1 MTELTSPECVSRRK
15 QATQAKAGIA
25 FRRGGGAYLGLRH
38 EASAA
43 KPTLHAWEVA
53 KVPWTW
59 TEEDSTQCLQGAG
72 CSDIAILRRGGG
84 RKKWVVKCIFPD
96 ADVGAITEILAGET
110 CLVLTRAQSRAHVG
124 ISTPLK
130 AHAAAELRAPTTR
143 PGGSVKQ
150 DGVAAVPAAGTPK
163 LAKSPGRSRSRGKKD
178 KPSNAL
184 CEEIDCG
191 AEGACGFL
199 CLAAALG
206 LQNSESWDKIKGEL
220 AVRSC
225 TLRSEIF
232 TWIGRHG
239 KDVEPLW
246 EQDGKA
252 TEETEGGAIPDTFD
266 KWHQSIL
273 RPRKWIDALCLFA
286 AARRL
291 RLRIIVVVMGTKDE
305 VKNGRGAVTAFG
317 SLSGTPVYLALP
329 SQHYTLLRLDNTD
342 DVPREWANTK
352 EDLGTL
358 HQLLEDMRGGGK
370 SWLPSASSAASQGDN
385 GGATSSK
392 AAPQAGSK
400 RARSQTRGWLHPASE
415 SSWMPAASS
424 AAAPNLSGAQARTQ
438 ATATGRSAH
447 TDKQSSARCK
457 ASAKRQATTGQS
469 STLGTDGIPWGVIFA
484 STVLELLVLRSLLSG
499 AILT

>member
-1 MTELTSPECVSRRK
+1 MLYSLPAWQANRVVNCRLSGLAQSGEDDRAYFTRVRK

-163 LAKSPGRSRSRGKKD
+163 LAKSPVTAEEARGRSRSRGKKD

-220 AVRSC
+220 AVRSR

-232 TWIGRHG
+232 TWIGRHR

-246 EQDGKA
+246 EQDGKT
-252 TEETEGGAIPDTFD
+252 TEETEGGAIPEV
-266 KWHQSIL
+266 L
-273 RPRKWIDALCLFA
+273 RLPRKSANLGLLPLCTHFA
-286 AARRL
+286 
-291 RLRIIVVVMGTKDE
+291 
-305 VKNGRGAVTAFG
+305 
-317 SLSGTPVYLALP
+317 
-329 SQHYTLLRLDNTD
+329 
-342 DVPREWANTK
+342 
-352 EDLGTL
+352 
-358 HQLLEDMRGGGK
+358 
-370 SWLPSASSAASQGDN
+370 SWEL
-385 GGATSSK
+385 
-392 AAPQAGSK
+392 
-400 RARSQTRGWLHPASE
+400 
-415 SSWMPAASS
+415 
-424 AAAPNLSGAQARTQ
+424 
-438 ATATGRSAH
+438 
-447 TDKQSSARCK
+447 
-457 ASAKRQATTGQS
+457 
-469 STLGTDGIPWGVIFA
+469 IFA
-484 STVLELLVLRSLLSG
+484 PALMAKTG
-499 AILT
+499 PPTKIA